1 MRWLAGLLLLGLG
14 CFGDPVPLDER
25 FATEIRPFFDR
36 YCFSCHGPNK
46 KKGDVDLSRDFSI
59 EAIAKSPKL
68 WDQVQAR
75 IHEKEMPPED
85 ARQQPRDGEREGAIA
100 WLKDLGDR
108 EAARNAGD
116 PGFV

>member
-1 MRWLAGLLLLGLG
+1 MRRVALLLVLLPG
-14 CFGDPVPLDER
+14 CAGDPAPLDQR
-25 FATEIRPFFDR
+25 FATEIQPFFQR
-36 YCFSCHGPNK
+36 YCFGCHGPNK

-59 EAIAKSPKL
+59 ETIAKNPKL

-100 WLKDLGDR
+100 WLKD
-108 EAARNAGD
+108 
-116 PGFV
+116 